1 MRVRWSL
8 AANQHLAGI
17 VDFIAFENPHA
28 ALRFDDLLR
37 RAVDRLADFPQS
49 GRPGLIA
56 GTRELLPHRS
66 YRIVYDI
73 EGETVRIMAIVHTSR
88 QWPPAE
94 DDA

>member
-8 AANQHLAGI
+8 AANQHLADI

-28 ALRFDDLLR
+28 TLRLDDLLR

>member
-8 AANQHLAGI
+8 AANQHLADI

-28 ALRFDDLLR
+28 ALRLDDLLR
-37 RAVDRLADFPQS
+37 RAVGRLADFPQS

-66 YRIVYDI
+66 DRIVYDI